1 MRWDKKIVLV
11 VFKHT
16 LAVNSNQQNITP
28 TLKDNGQKFVNIVQ
42 ETVTKTI
49 PKKKRSKKAK
59 WLSEKAL
66 QIAEKTREMKGKG
79 ERERYTQMNA
89 EFLRIAKRDKKIL
102 LSEQCKEIGKITEWE
117 KLEKFKEIQESWR
130 Y

>member
-66 QIAEKTREMKGKG
+66 QIAEKRRE
-79 ERERYTQMNA
+79 E
-89 EFLRIAKRDKKIL
+89 KR
-102 LSEQCKEIGKITEWE
+102 QGY
-117 KLEKFKEIQESWR
+117 IQLNPELA
-130 Y
+130 